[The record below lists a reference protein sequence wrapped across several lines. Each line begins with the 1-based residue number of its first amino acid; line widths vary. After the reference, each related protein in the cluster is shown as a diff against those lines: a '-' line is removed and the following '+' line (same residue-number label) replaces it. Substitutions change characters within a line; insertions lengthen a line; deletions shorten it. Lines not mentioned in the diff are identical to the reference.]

1 MMPSSGISCD
11 STDLVPGDIINL
23 SSSHLS
29 IVPADIFLLS
39 GDAIINESMLTGE
52 SVPVSKAAAKDED
65 ILKWKDEK
73 SENPKTFLYGGTKV
87 VRIRGIMSSVGQ
99 ERPSLGL
106 VARTGR
112 LNCPRFLRSITGYS
126 GFNTTKGALI
136 RSMLFPKPIGF
147 KFYRDSVRFIGVLAG
162 IAVLG
167 FGFSAVEFVRM
178 GVGHTQ
184 TSDFKL

>member
-1 MMPSSGISCD
+1 MMAYLGTTCD
-11 STDLVPGDIINL
+11 STDLVPGDIIDL
-23 SSSHLS
+23 STSQLS

-73 SENPKTFLYGGTKV
+73 LENPKTFLYGGTRV

-112 LNCPRFLRSITGYS
+112 ANFP
-126 GFNTTKGALI
+126 GFCVA
-136 RSMLFPKPIGF
+136 
-147 KFYRDSVRFIGVLAG
+147 
-162 IAVLG
+162 
-167 FGFSAVEFVRM
+167 
-178 GVGHTQ
+178 
-184 TSDFKL
+184 